1 MSLTRKIALPGSSSQ
16 RRWLFVALVALVAF
30 VLLSVATALFALTR
44 PTPGPAADPV
54 PQLPAESIPQSSA
67 ASSTGPQSETL
78 TTAPAVGGPNRD
90 GAPRTVDFRK
100 LASAAAT
107 AIYTWDTRTA
117 SYSDVY
123 SSLRNWWQVLPDGSN
138 PLAVFVQEFEAT
150 GINAGSYQY
159 LAGLQAYRSATV
171 ESMMCDGELA
181 KVRERPAP
189 WAGLHVCTLSLRVLD
204 QSASARN
211 MYSAPVSVMVNCPP
225 AATAPA
231 DRCIMVGF
239 YAAPNRIVY

>member
-1 MSLTRKIALPGSSSQ
+1 MALTRRIALPGSSSE
-16 RRWLFVALVALVAF
+16 RRWLFLAF
-30 VLLSVATALFALTR
+30 AVLSVATVLFALTR
-44 PTPGPAADPV
+44 PTPGPEPGPGPAPSTV
-54 PQLPAESIPQSSA
+54 PTPQVSA
-67 ASSTGPQSETL
+67 TPSTGPQPETL
-78 TTAPAVGGPNRD
+78 TTGPAVEGPD
-90 GAPRTVDFRK
+90 SSGAPRTTDFRK

-107 AIYTWDTRTA
+107 AIYTWDTRRA
-117 SYSDVY
+117 SYSEVY
-123 SSLRNWWQVLPDGSN
+123 SDLRDWWHVLPDGSN

-150 GINAGSYQY
+150 GINAGTYQY
-159 LAGLQAYRSATV
+159 LAGQQAYRSARV